1 MSLIIDYHKIV
12 EKFNSD
18 LSTTLRKHGS
28 ENKYLNLWVP
38 DESFLRSLSSLSISM
53 KAAKVKRFT
62 LKVKKSYLLS
72 SDLKSIS
79 KTFVD
84 SKIIN
89 EENYYLIE
97 INNLRE
103 EDSKAKLINKV
114 NERKQKIV
122 NYSYGSLKTKNDI
135 KTIDNFF
142 KIKFNEGNKN
152 YNKELYLQNKRVK
165 SKILNRKKFRIDKKN
180 FSVIFD
186 KKETLKYLSVD
197 NSNNTFIGYIIVFND
212 LFKNINLRILGETGI
227 HKFINFLIKNLKIKS
242 EGVILPFNLGQN
254 IYSLNLV
261 CQYFYKN
268 FVKKPDPE
276 VKNCDWFKLDNSQ
289 KIKKC
294 NLSLNHFLKKE
305 NIKNVKIIL
314 DNIANDSEKSPIR
327 IFVNFNKKYPSDL
340 KPNLL
345 RKLENFLKIYLNE
358 SIQVFYK
365 EKKDLSK
372 IRRL

>member
-18 LSTTLRKHGS
+18 LSTTLRQHGS

-62 LKVKKSYLLS
+62 LKVKKSFLLS

-79 KTFVD
+79 KTFLD

-89 EENYYLIE
+89 EKNYYLIE

-103 EDSKAKLINKV
+103 RSSKAKLINRV

-122 NYSYGSLKTKNDI
+122 NYFYGSLKTKNNI

-142 KIKFNEGNKN
+142 KKKFNEENNN
-152 YNKELYLQNKRVK
+152 YQRELYLQNKRIE
-165 SKILNRKKFRIDKKN
+165 SKILNIKKFKIDKKN

-186 KKETLKYLSVD
+186 QKETFKYLIVE
-197 NSNNTFIGYIIVFND
+197 NSNNTFIGYVIVFNHF
-212 LFKNINLRILGETGI
+212 FKNINLRIIGETGI
-227 HKFINFLIKNLKIKS
+227 HKFINFLIKNVKIKS

-261 CQYFYKN
+261 CQYF
-268 FVKKPDPE
+268 
-276 VKNCDWFKLDNSQ
+276 
-289 KIKKC
+289 
-294 NLSLNHFLKKE
+294 FLG
-305 NIKNVKIIL
+305 
-314 DNIANDSEKSPIR
+314 
-327 IFVNFNKKYPSDL
+327 
-340 KPNLL
+340 
-345 RKLENFLKIYLNE
+345 
-358 SIQVFYK
+358 
-365 EKKDLSK
+365 
-372 IRRL
+372 